1 MWVACV
7 FLSCLV
13 IILLAF
19 LFLMKRELARV
30 LKNIRQIR
38 DSNSNNLVHSEVS
51 IKELDRLIEEIN
63 NIISE
68 ARAAKSDYENKNGQ
82 FKKMITNISHD
93 LRTPLTSAMGYVDI
107 MLSSVTDTEQIKDL
121 EIIKERLERLEN
133 LINSFFEF
141 TKTELMRAPLELE
154 RLNIVD
160 VLEESIARYFDD
172 FNKESREIVFTCH
185 VKKHMLV
192 SNRDMLF
199 RIFDNVIGNAHKH
212 SNGNLEITVKNE
224 EILKIVFTNKL
235 ICSNLDMDH
244 IFDEF
249 YTYDISRQK
258 GNTGLGLAIVKQF
271 VMRLGG
277 TVYAT
282 TENDDLNIVVEFQDQ
297 KERT

>member
-1 MWVACV
+1 
-7 FLSCLV
+7 
-13 IILLAF
+13 
-19 LFLMKRELARV
+19 
-30 LKNIRQIR
+30 
-38 DSNSNNLVHSEVS
+38 
-51 IKELDRLIEEIN
+51 
-63 NIISE
+63 
-68 ARAAKSDYENKNGQ
+68 
-82 FKKMITNISHD
+82 
-93 LRTPLTSAMGYVDI
+93 
-107 MLSSVTDTEQIKDL
+107 
-121 EIIKERLERLEN
+121 
-133 LINSFFEF
+133 
-141 TKTELMRAPLELE
+141 MRAPLELE

-199 RIFDNVIGNAHKH
+199 RIFDNLIGNAHKH

-297 KERT
+297 KKGHEKMSIRIGIMGYGNLGKGIECAIKQNDDMELVAVFTRRQPETLSVLTEECLYILLTMQSVTRMKLTY